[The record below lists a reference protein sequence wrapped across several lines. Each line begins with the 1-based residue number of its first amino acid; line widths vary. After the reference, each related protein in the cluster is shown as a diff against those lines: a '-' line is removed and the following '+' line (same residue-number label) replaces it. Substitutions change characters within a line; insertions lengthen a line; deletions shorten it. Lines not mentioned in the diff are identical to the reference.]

1 MNDNTCICC
10 GEPIPEGRQVCPKCE
25 KDGERM
31 NNIEIIKNFIMTGKA
46 IYELSLMEAE
56 SEGLEI
62 PDSITVS
69 ATGADG
75 KIIEI
80 TIAIKDGDT
89 EYDQN

>member
-1 MNDNTCICC
+1 
-10 GEPIPEGRQVCPKCE
+10 
-25 KDGERM
+25 M
-31 NNIEIIKNFIMTGKA
+31 NNEEIIKNFVLTGKA
-46 IYELSLMEAE
+46 IYELSIMDAE
-56 SEGLEI
+56 SEGLEA
-62 PDSITVS
+62 PDSVTVS